1 MTLRAGAA
9 RVNITPPNGYPFSA
23 WGLRTGVA
31 VGVHDPLLAQA
42 LVLDDGERPIAI
54 VAVDLC
60 NTARQFTDDVRQ
72 RVQSLTGI
80 PPEAVL
86 INASHTHSGPAG
98 VPARSGVSLGNTPL
112 AYEPYA
118 ATLPD
123 LVAGA
128 VFAAYYDRRPAR
140 IGAGMGQAPGITTNR
155 VHKDDPKD
163 EQVGILRVDGQDG
176 RPIATVARFSCHG
189 TCMAGQT
196 LLWNADFAA
205 PLRDTVQ
212 AVRAGETLFLQGCA
226 GDIAPWD
233 FWFGNDDAKQHTYE
247 NRDELGARLGAEV
260 LRVLPTIST
269 TTTDVRLGATS
280 SLLPL
285 QRRRLA
291 WDDHELDLIGRSLE
305 NAAPP
310 DFPEIWPDDLHTT
323 NSAQHFPQHYQRGMI
338 RMYQDMKRRQDV
350 LLQAE
355 VQALAIGT
363 VAAIVANPFE
373 LFNGPGLEIQSK
385 SPFGA
390 AKTLVCGYT
399 NDYLGYLPRTQDF
412 RLIADVPLEE
422 ILDQDRYRWAYG
434 MTNTH
439 VQAGELDTLIAV
451 SAEALRTVHAQVS

>member
-1 MTLRAGAA
+1 MSLRAGAA

-42 LVLDDGERPIAI
+42 VVLDDGARSIAI

-60 NTARQFTDDVRQ
+60 NTARQFTDDVRR
-72 RVQSLTGI
+72 RVQALTGI
-80 PPEAVL
+80 APEAVL
-86 INASHTHSGPAG
+86 INASHTHSGPPG
-98 VPARSGVSLGNTPL
+98 VPARSGVSLGSTPA
-112 AYEPYA
+112 AYEGYA
-118 ATLPD
+118 AALPD

-128 VFAAYYDRRPAR
+128 VFSAWYGRRPATV
-140 IGAGMGQAPGITTNR
+140 GAGMGQAPGITTNR

-163 EQVGILRVDGQDG
+163 EQVGVLRVDGEDG

-196 LLWNADFAA
+196 LLWNADFAD
-205 PLRDTVQ
+205 PLRQTVQ
-212 AVRAGETLFLQGCA
+212 KAWGGETLLLQGCA

-233 FWFGNDDAKQHTYE
+233 FWFGNDGAKRHTYE

-260 LRVLPTIST
+260 LRVLPTIAT
-269 TTTDVRLGATS
+269 TGEIRLGATS
-280 SLLPL
+280 SILPL
-285 QRRRLA
+285 RRRQLS
-291 WDDHELDLIGRSLE
+291 WDDHELELLGRSLE
-305 NAAPP
+305 SAPP
-310 DFPEIWPDDLHTT
+310 PAFPETWPDDLHTT
-323 NSAQHFPQHYQRGMI
+323 NSAQRFPIHYQRGMI
-338 RMYQDMKRRQDV
+338 RMYQDMRRRKDQP
-350 LLQAE
+350 LEAE
-355 VQALAIGT
+355 VQALAIGA
-363 VAAIVANPFE
+363 VAAIVGNPFE

-390 AKTLVCGYT
+390 ASTLVCGYT

-439 VQAGELDTLIAV
+439 VQEGELDTLIAASV
-451 SAEALRTVHAQVS
+451 EALKTVHAQVS

>member
-196 LLWNADFAA
+196 LLWNSDFAG
-205 PLRDTVQ
+205 PTRDTVQ
-212 AVRAGETLFLQGCA
+212 REWGGETLFLQGCA

-233 FWFGNDDAKQHTYE
+233 YWFGNDQAKRHTYE
-247 NRDELGARLGAEV
+247 NRDELGTRLGTEV

-269 TTTDVRLGATS
+269 TGDVRLGATS
-280 SLLPL
+280 HVLPI

-291 WDDHELDLIGRSLE
+291 WDDHELELIARSLE

-310 DFPEIWPDDLHTT
+310 DFPEFWPDDL
-323 NSAQHFPQHYQRGMI
+323 
-338 RMYQDMKRRQDV
+338 
-350 LLQAE
+350 
-355 VQALAIGT
+355 
-363 VAAIVANPFE
+363 
-373 LFNGPGLEIQSK
+373 
-385 SPFGA
+385 
-390 AKTLVCGYT
+390 
-399 NDYLGYLPRTQDF
+399 
-412 RLIADVPLEE
+412 
-422 ILDQDRYRWAYG
+422 
-434 MTNTH
+434 
-439 VQAGELDTLIAV
+439 
-451 SAEALRTVHAQVS
+451 

>member
-98 VPARSGVSLGNTPL
+98 VPARSGVSLGTTPL

-140 IGAGMGQAPGITTNR
+140 IRADMAQAPGITTNR

-189 TCMAGQT
+189 TCMAAQP
-196 LLWNADFAA
+196 LLWNADSAA
-205 PLRDTVQ
+205 PLRHTFRRD
-212 AVRAGETLFLQGCA
+212 RAGETLFLQGCA

-233 FWFGNDDAKQHTYE
+233 YWFGNDEAKRHTYE
-247 NRDELGARLGAEV
+247 NRDELGQRLGAEV
-260 LRVLPTIST
+260 LRVLPSMQTGAN
-269 TTTDVRLGATS
+269 VRLGFTS
-280 SLLPL
+280 GILP
-285 QRRRLA
+285 
-291 WDDHELDLIGRSLE
+291 I
-305 NAAPP
+305 
-310 DFPEIWPDDLHTT
+310 
-323 NSAQHFPQHYQRGMI
+323 
-338 RMYQDMKRRQDV
+338 KRRQLGWDSHELQ
-350 LLQAE
+350 LL
-355 VQALAIGT
+355 
-363 VAAIVANPFE
+363 
-373 LFNGPGLEIQSK
+373 S
-385 SPFGA
+385 
-390 AKTLVCGYT
+390 
-399 NDYLGYLPRTQDF
+399 
-412 RLIADVPLEE
+412 
-422 ILDQDRYRWAYG
+422 
-434 MTNTH
+434 
-439 VQAGELDTLIAV
+439 
-451 SAEALRTVHAQVS
+451 